1 MKKIILLIVFA
12 LGLTSSA
19 QINQNVSPYTICNP
33 SISLSATFDL
43 TTKIPEILGTQNP
56 ADYTIT
62 FHAYSLSGPVI
73 QSPTSFI
80 GIDNTTIFVKQNNNA
95 TQEIYQSSFVLRA
108 PSSPQ
113 RPPLSVE
120 ECNMFNTGIAEF
132 SLGEI
137 ESTLMSQTISLS
149 YFNTSFY
156 ISEADANN
164 SVNELTEYF
173 YTNTVAFQQT
183 IYARVQVTGTSC
195 YTITPVTLN
204 VSSCVTANEPG
215 DMTSC
220 IDPAS
225 STACFDLSSN
235 NAFVLDGQDASLFSV
250 TYFSTQV
257 NAYNNTLPLA
267 SIYCTAQEEIIY
279 ARVTHNLSSEF
290 DVVMFNVIP
299 TTLLADIVQ
308 PVTILTEND
317 QNNDLSVTF
326 NLNEY
331 TVPGIIYYA
340 TEADAVDGV
349 NPITNPAA
357 YTVGISNPQVNVF
370 IRVPAGNCYKIQRL
384 QLVISDYN
392 NAYLCSEARS
402 LCGALGNPFSNTY
415 GGIEAVD
422 GDYNC
427 LGSQPNPSWFYL
439 PVGQGGNL
447 QYIIEQNDLN
457 GNGIDV
463 DFICYGPF
471 NTLSEG
477 CVGYTNANVVA
488 CSYSTAPV
496 ETVHIPNAVAGQYYL
511 LMVTNFSDDPGVI
524 TINETS
530 VSQGTLTCSGLIMN
544 AFLDSKSNGIKDA
557 GENGFN
563 LGSFTYEANNNGTV
577 HTITDPDGTYGL
589 YDEVLTNTY
598 DINFAVASQYSAYYN
613 VTTSSYNDVLV
624 QPGSAIVTYYF
635 PVTVTQVYQD
645 LSVHVIGNSVPRPG
659 FSYENTIVYTN
670 SGNLPVASGTV
681 SFTKDPMVTISNISQ
696 SGTIA
701 TANGFDYTFT
711 NLQPF
716 ETRTITVTMNVPTIP
731 QIALGQLLESTASI
745 VPVTGDITPSNN
757 TSSSIQEIVGSYD
770 PNDKMESRGER
781 ILISE
786 FGNNDY
792 LYYTIRFQN
801 TGTAAAE
808 IVRIQDILDNQLDE
822 STVEMIRASHNYSLD
837 RVNNTLTWT
846 FNNINLPHSGANEPA
861 SHGYV
866 YFRVKPVAG
875 FQVGDV
881 IPNTASIY
889 FDFNPAIVTN
899 TVNSEFV
906 AAMGIEDITASAF
919 TMYPN
924 PADKAVNLQL
934 GNMADSIKSVRVY
947 DVTGKTLYFNTNLSA
962 ANTSIDV
969 TQFGTGAYFVELVTG
984 SNIKAVKK
992 LLVK

>member
-1 MKKIILLIVFA
+1 MKKILLLLMLIA
-12 LGLTSSA
+12 SAGINA
-19 QINQNVSPYTICNP
+19 QINEFITVY
-33 SISLSATFDL
+33 SLCDIGNDMQETFDL
-43 TTKIPEILGTQNP
+43 TTKIPEILEAENP

-62 FHAYSLSGPVI
+62 FHTSVASAPIANPAAYVSTEDIVH
-73 QSPTSFI
+73 
-80 GIDNTTIFVKQNNNA
+80 VK
-95 TQEIYQSSFVLRA
+95 V
-108 PSSPQ
+108 
-113 RPPLSVE
+113 VH
-120 ECNMFNTGIAEF
+120 IA
-132 SLGEI
+132 
-137 ESTLMSQTISLS
+137 SQTITWITLDLEIMPMPNATPVSIAGCDPNNTGFAV
-149 YFNTSFY
+149 FNLDDAVAAIEPNQIQYLVIKFY
-156 ISEADANN
+156 ETIEDAE
-164 SVNELTEYF
+164 SD
-173 YTNTVAFQQT
+173 TNRIWNHNYINTTAFQQT
-183 IYARVQVTGTSC
+183 LYARVTSFLSGC
-195 YTITPVTLN
+195 YTIVPVTLN
-204 VSSCVTANEPG
+204 TSSCATANQPE

-220 IDPAS
+220 INPVS
-225 STACFDLSSN
+225 GTACFDLSSN
-235 NAFVLDGQDASLFSV
+235 NSIILGNQDPSLFTV
-250 TYFSTQV
+250 AYFSTAA
-257 NAYNNTLPLA
+257 NAANNVSPIANL
-267 SIYCTAQEEIIY
+267 YCTSAESTIY
-279 ARVTHNLSSEF
+279 ARVSHNLSTEF
-290 DVVMFNVIP
+290 SLITFSVVP
-299 TTLLADIVQ
+299 TTFFYDIVQ
-308 PVTILTEND
+308 PVAVLSGCDE
-317 QNNDLSVTF
+317 NNDLSVTY
-326 NLNEY
+326 NLMEY
-331 TVPGIIYYA
+331 TVPGIIYFGNE
-340 TEADAVDGV
+340 TDAVNNV
-349 NPITNPAA
+349 NSITNVSA
-357 YTVGISNPQVNVF
+357 YTVGLTNASVDVF
-370 IRVPAGNCYKIQRL
+370 IRVPEGNCHKIQRI
-384 QLVISDYN
+384 QLVVVGNCN
-392 NAYLCSEARS
+392 NAYLCSDARS
-402 LCGALGNPFSNTY
+402 LCGALGAPFSNTY

-477 CVGYTNANVVA
+477 CAGYATANVVA
-488 CSYSTAPV
+488 CSYSTAPI
-496 ETVHIPNAVAGQYYL
+496 ETVNIPNAVAGQYYL
-511 LMVTNFSDDPGVI
+511 LMVTNFSNDTGII

-530 VSQGTLTCSGLIMN
+530 ASQGTLSCSGLVMN
-544 AFLDSKSNGIKDA
+544 AFLDSNSNGIKDN
-557 GENGFN
+557 GEGGFN

-577 HTITDPDGTYGL
+577 HTISDSDGTYGL

-598 DINFAVASQYSAYYN
+598 DINFAVAPQYSAYYN
-613 VTTSSYNDVLV
+613 VTTPSYNDVLV

-670 SGNLPVASGTV
+670 SGNLPVATGTV
-681 SFTKDPMVTISNISQ
+681 SFTKDPLVTISNISQ
-696 SGTIA
+696 TGTIA
-701 TANGFDYTFT
+701 TPNGFDYTFT

-731 QIALGQLLESTASI
+731 QVALGQLLETTASI
-745 VPVTGDITPSNN
+745 MPVAGDINPSNN
-757 TSSSIQEIVGSYD
+757 TSSSIQAIIGSYD

-924 PADKAVNLQL
+924 PADKTVNLQL
-934 GNMADSIKSVRVY
+934 GNMADSIQSVRVY
-947 DVTGKTLYFNTNLSA
+947 DVTGKTLYFNSNLSA